1 MRSVSL
7 SVVGVLLLTVG
18 FVGLGCLAQEA
29 EGPESVGFVFGLGDH
44 RIVSEEMVS
53 TGLVTL
59 GSDVIIEGDVTG
71 DVLVVGGKLTVSGT
85 VEEDVIVIGGD
96 VWLLDGASIGENV
109 FAFGGTVHRS
119 PGAEVGGR
127 VRDQTYWEEQASG
140 AWERGGWS
148 FWHFVWGRSWAGV
161 VVSWL
166 SLVIFGYLA
175 LHFFRKPVA
184 RMVQTST
191 RRFWITAGIGLAALV
206 VAGPLAALLLVSGV
220 GAILIPLL
228 VAVYVIAGFFG
239 FVAASVFVEEVL
251 ARGFRLSVQQGGPVF
266 LAATLIICL
275 VRMIPFFGE
284 ILTVV
289 IAILGFGAAVLTR
302 FGAVETRPTVLRVTK
317 HPESTLTDPV
327 D

>member
-1 MRSVSL
+1 MRIGL
-7 SVVGVLLLTVG
+7 SEGLIALLFAVL
-18 FVGLGCLAQEA
+18 VGLGSQAQED
-29 EGPESVGFVFGLGDH
+29 EGAVLVGFIFGIGDD
-44 RIVSEEMVS
+44 RAVAAGEVAS
-53 TGLVTL
+53 GLMTL
-59 GSDVIIEGDVTG
+59 ASDVTIEGAVTG

-109 FAFGGTVHRS
+109 FAFGGTVHCS
-119 PGAEVGGR
+119 PGAGIGGR

-184 RMVQTST
+184 RMVQTAT

-228 VAVYVIAGFFG
+228 LAVYVIAGFFG
-239 FVAASVFVEEVL
+239 FVAASAFVEEVL

-317 HPESTLTDPV
+317 HPESTPTDPV

>member
-1 MRSVSL
+1 MRSVTWL
-7 SVVGVLLLTVG
+7 VMGVLLLTVG
-18 FVGLGCLAQEA
+18 SIGLVCLAQEA
-29 EGPESVGFVFGLGDH
+29 DGLESIGFVFGLGDH
-44 RIVSEEMVS
+44 RVVSEEMIA

-59 GSDVIIEGDVTG
+59 GADVTIEGVVTG
-71 DVLVVGGKLTVSGT
+71 DVLVVGEKLTVSGT
-85 VEEDVIVIGGD
+85 VEEDIIAVGGD

-119 PGAEVGGR
+119 PGAHVGGR
-127 VRDQTYWEEQASG
+127 VRDQTYWEERAS
-140 AWERGGWS
+140 AVWESGGWS

-166 SLVIFGYLA
+166 ALVVFGYLT

-184 RMVQTST
+184 RMAQAIT
-191 RRFWITAGIGLAALV
+191 RRFWVSAGIGLAALV
-206 VAGPLAALLLVSGV
+206 VAGPLAVLLLVSGV

-228 VAVYVIAGFFG
+228 VALYVITGFLG
-239 FVAASVFVEEVL
+239 FVALSAFLEEVL
-251 ARGFRLSVQQGGPVF
+251 TRGFRLSVRQGGALF
-266 LAATLIICL
+266 LVATLIVSL

-289 IAILGFGAAVLTR
+289 IALLGFGAAVLTR
-302 FGAVETRPTVLRVTK
+302 FGAVETRSMVLRVTK
-317 HPESTLTDPV
+317 HTESTPTNPV

>member
-1 MRSVSL
+1 MRSILCSL
-7 SVVGVLLLTVG
+7 VGSLLLTVG
-18 FVGLGCLAQEA
+18 FIGLGCLAQEA
-29 EGPESVGFVFGLGDH
+29 GGSESIGFVFGLGDH
-44 RIVSEEMVS
+44 RAVSGDTIA
-53 TGLVTL
+53 TGLVTV
-59 GSDVIIEGDVTG
+59 GSDVTVEGTVTG
-71 DVLVVGGKLTVSGT
+71 DALVVGGKLTVSGT
-85 VEEDVIVIGGD
+85 VEEDVIAIGGD
-96 VWLLDGASIGENV
+96 VWLLDGASIGEDV
-109 FAFGGTVHRS
+109 LAFGGTIHRS
-119 PGAEVGGR
+119 PGAHVGGR
-127 VRDQTYWEEQASG
+127 VRDQTYWEEQTSAV
-140 AWERGGWS
+140 WERGGWS
-148 FWHFVWGRSWAGV
+148 FWHFVWGRSWAGF

-166 SLVIFGYLA
+166 VLVVFGYLT

-184 RMVQTST
+184 LMVQTAT
-191 RRFWITAGIGLAALV
+191 RRFWVTAGIGLAALV

-239 FVAASVFVEEVL
+239 FVSASAFVEEVL
-251 ARGFRLSVQQGGPVF
+251 TRGVRLSVQQGGPVF

-289 IAILGFGAAVLTR
+289 IALLGFGAAVLTR

-317 HPESTLTDPV
+317 HPESTPTSPV